1 MSSVQ
6 GRAAGPARVH
16 TSGARIVAN
25 CKATASLLTGAGDT
39 LSQCDPTPFR
49 LAPL

>member
-6 GRAAGPARVH
+6 SRAAGPSRVY
-16 TSGARIVAN
+16 TPGWRIVAN

-39 LSQCDPTPFR
+39 LSRCDPTPFR